1 MNKFTE
7 NEIITIVT
15 TIINFKK
22 EESLLGYSID
32 EEYIFPKNIM
42 NKLNTLT
49 IENYI
54 KFINIMEDIAND
66 LYGEFEEELNSL
78 NKLHEEILIK
88 YNNYI

>member
-1 MNKFTE
+1 MNEFTE
-7 NEIITIVT
+7 NEVITIVT

-22 EESLLGYSID
+22 EEILLGYSMD

-42 NKLNTLT
+42 NKLNALT

-54 KFINIMEDIAND
+54 KFISIMEKIASN

-88 YNNYI
+88 YKDYV

>member
-22 EESLLGYSID
+22 EEILLGYSID

-42 NKLNTLT
+42 NKLDTLT

-54 KFINIMEDIAND
+54 NFISIMEKIAIN

-88 YNNYI
+88 YKDYV